1 MDNLA
6 KEIEYAA
13 NAALIDKSINHSL
26 SLRPSIIDNSMERQ
40 NDMLSY
46 IKKGLATAKEF
57 LISVSFIRMSG
68 VSMLLQTLKD
78 IEDKDIKGRIITTD
92 YLGYTEPKA
101 LWKLQEFPYIE
112 IRVVTE
118 EAFHIKGYL
127 FNDGYKNTVII
138 GSSNIT
144 NRRRTQIKQRME
156 STDNSA

>member
-101 LWKLQEFPYIE
+101 KNK
-112 IRVVTE
+112 
-118 EAFHIKGYL
+118 IKGYL